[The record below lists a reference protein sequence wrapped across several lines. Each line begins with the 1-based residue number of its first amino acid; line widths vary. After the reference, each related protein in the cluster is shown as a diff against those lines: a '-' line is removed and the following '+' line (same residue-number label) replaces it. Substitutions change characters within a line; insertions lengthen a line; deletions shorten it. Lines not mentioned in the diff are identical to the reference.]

1 MKTLVSACIIGFL
14 FSTTS
19 IFASELTEDYFDIAS
34 EYATY
39 GKYSDAM
46 VYVDKILQLEPNN
59 SDAKELKNTLIR
71 VTNSNAKSYLTSFDK
86 NYQQAENYKNQG
98 NKSKQISQLAS
109 ATSDYWSMFTLANI
123 YKNNSDFK
131 NAVTYYQKAST
142 IKPEFAQSYLGLA
155 QSYYGLGDFKNAV
168 NYIDKYLSYN
178 QKSDIALALRALANM
193 EMNYLVE
200 AQDDIKKALDIEE
213 NISYLLIDAK
223 IAYYRGNYDDA
234 REKLNLLLRNVQT
247 SEVYKYIG
255 LCDYAQ
261 NDLPSALL
269 NIDKAIILSDDDK
282 DLNLKYNEIKS
293 KLDKQQQ

>member
-1 MKTLVSACIIGFL
+1 MKKLILTCLIYFA
-14 FSTTS
+14 FSS
-19 IFASELTEDYFDIAS
+19 ISVFASELTEDYFDIAS

-39 GKYSDAM
+39 GKYSDAT

-59 SDAKELKNTLIR
+59 PDAKELKNALVR
-71 VTNSNAKSYLTSFDK
+71 VMNPNAKSYLTSFDK
-86 NYQQAENYKNQG
+86 NFQQAENYKKQG

-109 ATSDYWSMFTLANI
+109 ATSDYWSMFAFANI
-123 YKNNSDFK
+123 YRNNSDFK
-131 NAVTYYQKAST
+131 NAITYYQKAIT
-142 IKPEFAQSYLGLA
+142 LKPAFAQSYLGLA

-234 REKLNLLLRNVQT
+234 REKLNLLSRNVQT

-293 KLDKQQQ
+293 ELDKQQQ

>member
-1 MKTLVSACIIGFL
+1 MKKLVSACIIGFL

-131 NAVTYYQKAST
+131 NAVTYYQKAIT
-142 IKPEFAQSYLGLA
+142 LKPAFAQSYLGLA

-193 EMNYLVE
+193 ELNYLGE

-269 NIDKAIILSDDDK
+269 NINKAIILSDDDK

-293 KLDKQQQ
+293 ELDKQQQ

>member
-1 MKTLVSACIIGFL
+1 MKKLVSACIIGFL

-234 REKLNLLLRNVQT
+234 REKLNLLSRNVQT

>member
-1 MKTLVSACIIGFL
+1 MKKLVSACIIGFL

-46 VYVDKILQLEPNN
+46 GYVDKILQVEPNN

-131 NAVTYYQKAST
+131 NAVTYYQKAISL
-142 IKPEFAQSYLGLA
+142 KPAFAQSYLGLA

-234 REKLNLLLRNVQT
+234 REKLNLLSRNVQT

-293 KLDKQQQ
+293 ELDKQQQ

>member
-1 MKTLVSACIIGFL
+1 MKKLILTCLIYFA
-14 FSTTS
+14 FSS
-19 IFASELTEDYFDIAS
+19 ISVFASELTEDYFDIAS

-39 GKYSDAM
+39 GKYSDAT

-59 SDAKELKNTLIR
+59 PDAKELKNALVR
-71 VTNSNAKSYLTSFDK
+71 VMNPNAKSYLTSFDK

-109 ATSDYWSMFTLANI
+109 ATSDYWSMFALANI
-123 YKNNSDFK
+123 YRNNSVFK
-131 NAVTYYQKAST
+131 NAITYYQKAIT
-142 IKPEFAQSYLGLA
+142 LKPAFAQSYLGLA

-193 EMNYLVE
+193 EMNYLIE

-234 REKLNLLLRNVQT
+234 REKLNLLSRNVQT

-293 KLDKQQQ
+293 ELDKQQQ